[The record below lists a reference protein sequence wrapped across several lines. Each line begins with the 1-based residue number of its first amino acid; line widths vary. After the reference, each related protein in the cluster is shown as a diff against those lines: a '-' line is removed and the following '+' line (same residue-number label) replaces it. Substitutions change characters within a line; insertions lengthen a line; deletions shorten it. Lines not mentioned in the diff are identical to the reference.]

1 MLITEKTGCEINGN
15 SQYYFHFF
23 PVSLRLTISSLF
35 YKVNGFSFTVCL
47 PFCLL
52 ASPSY
57 KPRHLSWTYIFFLI
71 YLPICILLCH
81 FGDFLNKKSIFYLHA
96 FSLCSQ

>member
-35 YKVNGFSFTVCL
+35 YKVNRFSFTVCL
-47 PFCLL
+47 PCLPPGITFL
-52 ASPSY
+52 QASASQLDL
-57 KPRHLSWTYIFFLI
+57 HLFFNLFTYIYFAPSLWGFF
-71 YLPICILLCH
+71 
-81 FGDFLNKKSIFYLHA
+81 
-96 FSLCSQ
+96 